1 MEASIVNIV
10 DNKININDIYLR
22 KRKLS
27 TEKVFIDVK
36 YDEIVN
42 ILDSKVNVLNRLN
55 KLLDSATPES
65 YITVLSLF
73 GLPEYAE
80 CNRLCSS
87 FITNKFKN
95 DCIVYYHDLEEIEN
109 LLANSDV
116 DIEKRDIISRV
127 LSYLSNIDRLS
138 FNHDSIMNRFNLY
151 NLFDQFTRS
160 YDILITLCNYID
172 TYNYTDLIKVKLAID
187 EFFILNN
194 FNEKISIDETEAS
207 IAIFLY
213 FFFKKNKKCDL
224 DVESIN
230 DHISKY
236 TKSVD
241 KFNILFELRRMNI
254 DIRDF
259 SSIEEIIEDM
269 HRKLNNAKTIAN
281 YIKCIYI
288 YKYANDPNM
297 NIEDVNKID
306 IFTQP
311 MYTVSEYNN
320 IKEGIEMM
328 KDKINTSCIDNQNN
342 TDRTRFF
349 YESED
354 YTKANHDIGI
364 KPNFTVSD
372 LSEFVKSCEMVRKY
386 VEQHCKNLVKEPLV
400 FYDMY
405 KDLNMGSYFNHIDAN
420 GKLSYNIAIGQI
432 YEDRDN
438 LPIVE
443 NIRKALEN
451 ILYNTN
457 CFPVVEVLDTDLL
470 ISVITKYELNDA
482 DQQDSVMGEEIAKV
496 FNILKDHEKN
506 QDEYMRDMH
515 SRVDSI
521 LYVLNNDSQIA
532 KTISKRE
539 FATLNDIII
548 KLYRDNTN
556 LRQFVDAVKYHENPN
571 SKFIEDL
578 YNLSNQTKEDEKI
591 ELNIT
596 NYEEAVNILE
606 QLVMNRSKTQPLN
619 ENVINTLQLAWQDF
633 KGKVKKL
640 SAKEQEM
647 SRDMDMNFNNFVRS
661 MKNSLSGNRREAIIR
676 DQLCPSLSKM
686 IKIGIPVAATAII
699 NPIIPAI
706 SALSWMVLSKVATDK
721 EVAFILDEFDIE
733 LKVLDREIQKAEQG
747 GSPQKYRKLLTIQ
760 KKLMREKQKIQYKYA
775 LSGKRIKMV
784 SNYKPQGE

>member
-1 MEASIVNIV
+1 MNIV

-65 YITVLSLF
+65 YIAVLSLL
-73 GLPEYAE
+73 GLPEYTE

-224 DVESIN
+224 DIESIN

-236 TKSVD
+236 TKNVD
-241 KFNILFELRRMNI
+241 KFNILFELRKMNI
-254 DIRDF
+254 DIRDY

-269 HRKLNNAKTIAN
+269 HRKLNSAKTIAN
-281 YIKCIYI
+281 HIKCIYI
-288 YKYANDPNM
+288 YKYANDPNL

-306 IFTQP
+306 IFTKP

-320 IKEGIEMM
+320 LKEGIEMM
-328 KDKINTSCIDNQNN
+328 KDKINTSCIENQT
-342 TDRTRFF
+342 TDKTKFF

-354 YTKANHDIGI
+354 YTKVNHDIGI
-364 KPNFTVSD
+364 KPDVRVSD
-372 LSEFVKSCEMVRKY
+372 IAEIIRSCELVKRY
-386 VEQHCKNLVKEPLV
+386 VEQHCKTLVKEPLV
-400 FYDMY
+400 FYDTY
-405 KDLNMGSYFNHIDAN
+405 KDLNISNYFGHIDAT
-420 GKLSYNIAIGQI
+420 GKISFNIAIGQI
-432 YEDRDN
+432 YFDRDM
-438 LPIVE
+438 LPVVE
-443 NIRKALEN
+443 NLRKALEN

-457 CFPVVEVLDTDLL
+457 CFPIVEVLDTDLL
-470 ISVITKYELNDA
+470 ISVITKYEVNTT
-482 DQQDSVMGEEIAKV
+482 DQESVIGEEIVRV
-496 FNILKDHEKN
+496 FNILKDHEK
-506 QDEYMRDMH
+506 DLEAYMRDMH

-521 LYVLNNDSQIA
+521 LYVLNNNSQIA
-532 KTISKRE
+532 KTIGKRE
-539 FATLNDIII
+539 FVNLNDIIT
-548 KLYRDNTN
+548 KVYGDNKN
-556 LRQFVDAVKYHENPN
+556 LQQFVDSVKYHQNPN
-571 SKFIEDL
+571 AKFIEEL
-578 YNLSNQTKEDEKI
+578 YNLDKGEDEKI

>member
-1 MEASIVNIV
+1 MNIV

-22 KRKLS
+22 KRKFNAD
-27 TEKVFIDVK
+27 KVFIDVK

-73 GLPEYAE
+73 GLHEYTE

-95 DCIVYYHDLEEIEN
+95 DCILYYNHLEEIED

-224 DVESIN
+224 DIESIN

-236 TKSVD
+236 TKNVD

-254 DIRDF
+254 DIKDY

-288 YKYANDPNM
+288 YKYANDPNL

-328 KDKINTSCIDNQNN
+328 KDKINTSCIENQN

-354 YTKANHDIGI
+354 YTKVNHDIGI
-364 KPNFTVSD
+364 KADVRVSD
-372 LSEFVKSCEMVRKY
+372 IAEIIRSCEMVKRY
-386 VEQHCKNLVKEPLV
+386 VEQHCKTMVKEPLV
-400 FYDMY
+400 FYDTY
-405 KDLNMGSYFNHIDAN
+405 KDLHISNYFGHIDAT
-420 GKLSYNIAIGQI
+420 GKISFNIAIGQI
-432 YEDRDN
+432 YFDRDM
-438 LPIVE
+438 LPVVE
-443 NIRKALEN
+443 NLRKALEN

-457 CFPVVEVLDTDLL
+457 CFPIVEVLDTDLL
-470 ISVITKYELNDA
+470 ISVITKYEVNTT
-482 DQQDSVMGEEIAKV
+482 DQESVIGEEIVRV
-496 FNILKDHEKN
+496 FNILKDHEK
-506 QDEYMRDMH
+506 DLEAYMRDMH

-532 KTISKRE
+532 KTIGKRE
-539 FATLNDIII
+539 FVNLNDIIT
-548 KLYRDNTN
+548 KVYGDNKN
-556 LRQFVDAVKYHENPN
+556 LQQFVDSVKYHQNPN
-571 SKFIEDL
+571 AKFIEEL
-578 YNLSNQTKEDEKI
+578 YNLDKGEDEKI

-784 SNYKPQGE
+784 SNYKPQGD

>member
-1 MEASIVNIV
+1 MNIV

-73 GLPEYAE
+73 GLPEYTE

-109 LLANSDV
+109 LLVNSDV

-224 DVESIN
+224 DIESIN

-236 TKSVD
+236 TKNVD

-254 DIRDF
+254 DIKDY

-288 YKYANDPNM
+288 YKYANDPNL

-306 IFTQP
+306 IFTQS

-328 KDKINTSCIDNQNN
+328 KDKINTSCIENQT
-342 TDRTRFF
+342 TDKTKFF

-354 YTKANHDIGI
+354 YTNANHDIGI
-364 KPNFTVSD
+364 KPDVRVSD
-372 LSEFVKSCEMVRKY
+372 IAEIIRSCELVKRY

-400 FYDMY
+400 FYDTY
-405 KDLNMGSYFNHIDAN
+405 KDLHISNYFGHIDAT
-420 GKLSYNIAIGQI
+420 GKISFNIAIGQI
-432 YEDRDN
+432 YFDRDM
-438 LPIVE
+438 LPVVE
-443 NIRKALEN
+443 NLRKALEN

-457 CFPVVEVLDTDLL
+457 CFPIVEVLDTDLL
-470 ISVITKYELNDA
+470 ISVITKYEVNTT
-482 DQQDSVMGEEIAKV
+482 DQESVIGEEIVRV
-496 FNILKDHEKN
+496 FNILKDHEK
-506 QDEYMRDMH
+506 DLEAYMRDMH

-532 KTISKRE
+532 KTIGKRE
-539 FATLNDIII
+539 FVNLNDIIT
-548 KLYRDNTN
+548 KVYGDNKN
-556 LRQFVDAVKYHENPN
+556 LQQFVDSVKYHQNPN
-571 SKFIEDL
+571 AKFIEEL
-578 YNLSNQTKEDEKI
+578 YNLDKGEDEKLD
-591 ELNIT
+591 LNVT

>member
-1 MEASIVNIV
+1 MNIV

-65 YITVLSLF
+65 YIAVLSLF
-73 GLPEYAE
+73 GLPEYTE

-224 DVESIN
+224 DIESIN

-236 TKSVD
+236 TKNVD

-254 DIRDF
+254 DIKDY

-288 YKYANDPNM
+288 YKYANDPNL

-328 KDKINTSCIDNQNN
+328 KDKINTSCIENQT
-342 TDRTRFF
+342 TDKTKFF

-354 YTKANHDIGI
+354 YTNANHDIGI
-364 KPNFTVSD
+364 KADVRISD
-372 LSEFVKSCEMVRKY
+372 ISEIIRSCEMVKRY
-386 VEQHCKNLVKEPLV
+386 VEQHCKTLVKEPLV
-400 FYDMY
+400 FYDTY
-405 KDLNMGSYFNHIDAN
+405 KNLNISNYFGHIDAT
-420 GKLSYNIAIGQI
+420 GKISFNIAIGQV
-432 YEDRDN
+432 YFDRDM
-438 LPIVE
+438 LPVVE
-443 NIRKALEN
+443 NLRKALEN

-457 CFPVVEVLDTDLL
+457 CFPIVEVLDTDLL
-470 ISVITKYELNDA
+470 ISVITKYEVYTT
-482 DQQDSVMGEEIAKV
+482 DQESVIGEEIVRV
-496 FNILKDHEKN
+496 FNILKDHEK
-506 QDEYMRDMH
+506 DLEAYMRDMH

-532 KTISKRE
+532 KTMGKRE
-539 FATLNDIII
+539 FVNLNDIIT
-548 KLYRDNTN
+548 KVYGDNKN
-556 LRQFVDAVKYHENPN
+556 LQQFVDSVKYHQNPN
-571 SKFIEDL
+571 AKFIEEL
-578 YNLSNQTKEDEKI
+578 YNLDKGEDEKLD
-591 ELNIT
+591 LNVT

>member
-22 KRKLS
+22 KRKFNAD
-27 TEKVFIDVK
+27 KIFIDVK

-65 YITVLSLF
+65 YITVLSLL
-73 GLPEYAE
+73 GLPEYTE

-172 TYNYTDLIKVKLAID
+172 TYNYTDIIKVKLAID

-224 DVESIN
+224 DIESIN

-236 TKSVD
+236 TKNVD

-254 DIRDF
+254 DIKDY

-288 YKYANDPNM
+288 YKYANDPNL
-297 NIEDVNKID
+297 NIGDTNPID
-306 IFTQP
+306 IFVQP
-311 MYTVSEYNN
+311 MYTVEEYNN
-320 IKEGIEMM
+320 LKEGIEMM
-328 KDKINTSCIDNQNN
+328 KDKINTSCIENK
-342 TDRTRFF
+342 TADRTRFF

-354 YTKANHDIGI
+354 YTKANTDIGI
-364 KPNFTVSD
+364 KPDVRVSD
-372 LSEFVKSCEMVRKY
+372 IAEIIRSCELVKRY
-386 VEQHCKNLVKEPLV
+386 VEQHCKTLVKEPLV
-400 FYDMY
+400 FYDTY
-405 KDLNMGSYFNHIDAN
+405 KDLSISNYFGHIDAT
-420 GKLSYNIAIGQI
+420 GKISFNIAIGQI
-432 YEDRDN
+432 YFDRDM
-438 LPIVE
+438 LPVVE
-443 NIRKALEN
+443 NLRKALEN

-457 CFPVVEVLDTDLL
+457 CFPIVEVLDTDLL
-470 ISVITKYELNDA
+470 ISVITKYKVNTT
-482 DQQDSVMGEEIAKV
+482 DQESVIGEEIVRV
-496 FNILKDHEKN
+496 FNILKDHEKYL
-506 QDEYMRDMH
+506 DTYMRDMH
-515 SRVDSI
+515 SRVDSV
-521 LYVLNNDSQIA
+521 LYVLNNDSDIA
-532 KTISKRE
+532 KTMGKRE
-539 FATLNDIII
+539 FVNLNDIIT
-548 KLYRDNTN
+548 KVYGDNKN
-556 LRQFVDAVKYHENPN
+556 LQQFVDSVKYHQNPN
-571 SKFIEDL
+571 AKFIEEL
-578 YNLSNQTKEDEKI
+578 YNLDKGEDEKLD
-591 ELNIT
+591 LNVT

-747 GSPQKYRKLLTIQ
+747 GSPEKYRKLLTIQ

-784 SNYKPQGE
+784 SNYKPQGD

>member
-65 YITVLSLF
+65 YIAVLSLF
-73 GLPEYAE
+73 GLPEYTE

-224 DVESIN
+224 DIESIN

-254 DIRDF
+254 DIKDY

-288 YKYANDPNM
+288 YKYANDPNL

-328 KDKINTSCIDNQNN
+328 NDKINTSCIENQN

-354 YTKANHDIGI
+354 YTKVNHDIGI
-364 KPNFTVSD
+364 KPDVRVSD
-372 LSEFVKSCEMVRKY
+372 IAEIIRSCELVKRY
-386 VEQHCKNLVKEPLV
+386 VEQHCKTLVKEPLV
-400 FYDMY
+400 FYDTY
-405 KDLNMGSYFNHIDAN
+405 KDLHISNYFGHVDAT
-420 GKLSYNIAIGQI
+420 GKISFNIAIGQI
-432 YEDRDN
+432 YFDRDM
-438 LPIVE
+438 LPVVE
-443 NIRKALEN
+443 NLRKALEN

-457 CFPVVEVLDTDLL
+457 CFPIVEVLDTDLL
-470 ISVITKYELNDA
+470 ISVITKYEVYTT
-482 DQQDSVMGEEIAKV
+482 DQESVIGEEIVRV
-496 FNILKDHEKN
+496 FNILKDHEK
-506 QDEYMRDMH
+506 DLEAYMRDMH

-532 KTISKRE
+532 KTIGKRE
-539 FATLNDIII
+539 FVNLNDIIT
-548 KLYRDNTN
+548 KVYGDNKN
-556 LRQFVDAVKYHENPN
+556 LQQFVDSVKYHQNPN
-571 SKFIEDL
+571 AKFIEEL
-578 YNLSNQTKEDEKI
+578 YNLDKGEDEKI
-591 ELNIT
+591 DLNVT

-784 SNYKPQGE
+784 SNYKPQGD

>member
-10 DNKININDIYLR
+10 DNKININDVYLR
-22 KRKLS
+22 KRKFNAD
-27 TEKVFIDVK
+27 KIFIDVK

-42 ILDSKVNVLNRLN
+42 ILDSKVNVINRLN

-65 YITVLSLF
+65 YITVLSLL
-73 GLPEYAE
+73 GLPEYSE

-95 DCIVYYHDLEEIEN
+95 DCIVYYNHLEEIED
-109 LLANSDV
+109 LLANSDI
-116 DIEKRDIISRV
+116 DIEKKDAISRV

-151 NLFDQFTRS
+151 NIFDKFTKS
-160 YDILITLCNYID
+160 YDILISLCNYID

-187 EFFILNN
+187 EFFILNH
-194 FNEKISIDETEAS
+194 FNEKIHIDEIEGS
-207 IAIFLY
+207 IVIFLY
-213 FFFKKNKKCDL
+213 FLFKKNKKCDL
-224 DVESIN
+224 NIESVN

-236 TKSVD
+236 TKTVD
-241 KFNILFELRRMNI
+241 RFDIGLELKRMNI
-254 DIRDF
+254 SKINYSCIEDI
-259 SSIEEIIEDM
+259 IEEM
-269 HRKLNNAKTIAN
+269 HKHLNNAKTIAN

-288 YKYANDPNM
+288 YKYANDPNL
-297 NIEDVNKID
+297 NIGDTNEID

-311 MYTVSEYNN
+311 MYTVAEYNN
-320 IKEGIEMM
+320 LKEGIEMM
-328 KDKINTSCIDNQNN
+328 KDKINTSCIENQTN
-342 TDRTRFF
+342 DKTRFF

-364 KPNFTVSD
+364 KPDVRVSD
-372 LSEFVKSCEMVRKY
+372 IAEIIRSCEMVKRY
-386 VEQHCKNLVKEPLV
+386 VEQHCKSLVKDPLV
-400 FYDMY
+400 FYDTY
-405 KDLNMGSYFNHIDAN
+405 KDLNISNYFDHIDAN
-420 GKLSYNIAIGQI
+420 GKISFNIAIGQV
-432 YEDRDN
+432 YFDRDM
-438 LPIVE
+438 LPVVE
-443 NIRKALEN
+443 NLRKALEN

-457 CFPVVEVLDTDLL
+457 CFPIVEVLDTDLL
-470 ISVITKYELNDA
+470 ISVITKYEVSSMDH
-482 DQQDSVMGEEIAKV
+482 DSVIGEEIIRV
-496 FNILKDHEKN
+496 FNILKDHEK
-506 QDEYMRDMH
+506 DFDAYMRDMH
-515 SRVDSI
+515 NRVDSI
-521 LYVLNNDSQIA
+521 MYVLYNDSQIA
-532 KTISKRE
+532 KTMGKRE
-539 FATLNDIII
+539 FATLNDIVI
-548 KLYRDNTN
+548 KVYNDNNN
-556 LRQFVDAVKYHENPN
+556 LKRFVDNVKYQQNPN
-571 SKFIEDL
+571 AKFIEDL
-578 YNLSNQTKEDEKI
+578 YNSDKNVDEKVNI
-591 ELNIT
+591 NIT

-686 IKIGIPVAATAII
+686 IKISIPVAATAII

>member
-22 KRKLS
+22 KRKFNAD
-27 TEKVFIDVK
+27 KVFIDVK

-73 GLPEYAE
+73 GLHEYTE

-95 DCIVYYHDLEEIEN
+95 DCILYYNHLEEIED

-224 DVESIN
+224 DIESIN

-236 TKSVD
+236 TKNVD

-254 DIRDF
+254 DIKDY

-288 YKYANDPNM
+288 YKYANDPNL

-328 KDKINTSCIDNQNN
+328 KDKINTSCIENQN

-354 YTKANHDIGI
+354 YTKVNHDIGI
-364 KPNFTVSD
+364 KADVRVSD
-372 LSEFVKSCEMVRKY
+372 IAEIIRSCEMVKRY
-386 VEQHCKNLVKEPLV
+386 VEQHCKTMVKEPLV
-400 FYDMY
+400 FYDTY
-405 KDLNMGSYFNHIDAN
+405 KDLHISNYFGHIDAT
-420 GKLSYNIAIGQI
+420 GKISFNIAIGQI
-432 YEDRDN
+432 YFDRDM
-438 LPIVE
+438 LPVVE
-443 NIRKALEN
+443 NLRKALEN

-457 CFPVVEVLDTDLL
+457 CFPIVEVLDTDLL
-470 ISVITKYELNDA
+470 ISVITKYEVNTT
-482 DQQDSVMGEEIAKV
+482 DQESVIGEEIVRV
-496 FNILKDHEKN
+496 FNILKDHEK
-506 QDEYMRDMH
+506 DLEAYMRDMH

-532 KTISKRE
+532 KTIGKRE
-539 FATLNDIII
+539 FVNLNDIIT
-548 KLYRDNTN
+548 KVYGDNKN
-556 LRQFVDAVKYHENPN
+556 LQQFVDSVKYHQNPN
-571 SKFIEDL
+571 AKFIEEL
-578 YNLSNQTKEDEKI
+578 YNLDKGEDEKI

-784 SNYKPQGE
+784 SNYKPQGD

>member
-1 MEASIVNIV
+1 MNIV

-73 GLPEYAE
+73 GLPEYTE

-95 DCIVYYHDLEEIEN
+95 DCIVYYNDLEEIEN

-116 DIEKRDIISRV
+116 DIEKRYIISRV

-194 FNEKISIDETEAS
+194 FNERISIDETEAS

-224 DVESIN
+224 DIESIN

-236 TKSVD
+236 TKNVD

-254 DIRDF
+254 DIKDY

-288 YKYANDPNM
+288 YKYANDHNL

-306 IFTQP
+306 IFTQS

-328 KDKINTSCIDNQNN
+328 KDKINTSCIENQN
-342 TDRTRFF
+342 TDKTKFF

-354 YTKANHDIGI
+354 YTKVNHDIGI
-364 KPNFTVSD
+364 KPDVRVSD
-372 LSEFVKSCEMVRKY
+372 IAEIIRSCEMVKRY
-386 VEQHCKNLVKEPLV
+386 VEQHCKTLVKEPLV
-400 FYDMY
+400 FYDTY
-405 KDLNMGSYFNHIDAN
+405 KDLNISNYFGHIDAA
-420 GKLSYNIAIGQI
+420 GKISFNIAIGQI
-432 YEDRDN
+432 YFDRDM
-438 LPIVE
+438 LPVVE
-443 NIRKALEN
+443 NLRKALEN

-457 CFPVVEVLDTDLL
+457 CFPIVEVLDTDLL
-470 ISVITKYELNDA
+470 ISVITKYEVNTT
-482 DQQDSVMGEEIAKV
+482 DQESVIGEEIVRV
-496 FNILKDHEKN
+496 FNILKDHEK
-506 QDEYMRDMH
+506 DLEAYMRDMH

-532 KTISKRE
+532 KTIGKIE
-539 FATLNDIII
+539 FVNLNDIIT
-548 KLYRDNTN
+548 KVYGDNKN
-556 LRQFVDAVKYHENPN
+556 LQQFVDSVKYHQNPN
-571 SKFIEDL
+571 AKFIEEL
-578 YNLSNQTKEDEKI
+578 YNLDKGEDEKLD
-591 ELNIT
+591 LNVT

-733 LKVLDREIQKAEQG
+733 LKVLDREIQKAEQS

-784 SNYKPQGE
+784 SNYKPQGD

>member
-224 DVESIN
+224 DIESIN

-236 TKSVD
+236 TKNVD

-254 DIRDF
+254 DIKDY

-288 YKYANDPNM
+288 YKYANDPNL

-306 IFTQP
+306 IFTQS

-328 KDKINTSCIDNQNN
+328 KDKINTSCIDNQ
-342 TDRTRFF
+342 TADRTRFF

-354 YTKANHDIGI
+354 YTKVNHDIGI
-364 KPNFTVSD
+364 KADVRISD
-372 LSEFVKSCEMVRKY
+372 ISEIIRSCEMVKRY
-386 VEQHCKNLVKEPLV
+386 VEQHCKTLVKEPLV
-400 FYDMY
+400 FYDTY
-405 KDLNMGSYFNHIDAN
+405 KDLNISNYFDHIDAA
-420 GKLSYNIAIGQI
+420 GKISFNIAIGQI
-432 YEDRDN
+432 YFDRDM
-438 LPIVE
+438 LPVVE
-443 NIRKALEN
+443 NLRKALEN

-457 CFPVVEVLDTDLL
+457 CFPIVEVLDTDLL
-470 ISVITKYELNDA
+470 ISVITKYEVNTT
-482 DQQDSVMGEEIAKV
+482 DQESVIGEEIVIV
-496 FNILKDHEKN
+496 FNILKDHEK
-506 QDEYMRDMH
+506 DLEAYMRDMH

-532 KTISKRE
+532 KTIGKRE
-539 FATLNDIII
+539 FVNLNDIIT
-548 KLYRDNTN
+548 KVYGDNKN
-556 LRQFVDAVKYHENPN
+556 LQQFVDSVKYHQNPN
-571 SKFIEDL
+571 AKFIEEL
-578 YNLSNQTKEDEKI
+578 YNLDKGEDEKLD
-591 ELNIT
+591 LNVT

>member
-1 MEASIVNIV
+1 MNIV

-65 YITVLSLF
+65 YIAVLSLF
-73 GLPEYAE
+73 GLPEYTE

-172 TYNYTDLIKVKLAID
+172 TYNYTDLIKVKLVID

-224 DVESIN
+224 DIESIN

-254 DIRDF
+254 DIKDY

-288 YKYANDPNM
+288 YKYANDPNL

-328 KDKINTSCIDNQNN
+328 KDKINTSCIENQN

-364 KPNFTVSD
+364 KADVRVSD
-372 LSEFVKSCEMVRKY
+372 IAEIIRSCELVKRY
-386 VEQHCKNLVKEPLV
+386 VEQHCKTLVKDPLV
-400 FYDMY
+400 FYDTY
-405 KDLNMGSYFNHIDAN
+405 KDLNISNYFGHIDAA
-420 GKLSYNIAIGQI
+420 GKISFNIAIGQI
-432 YEDRDN
+432 YFDRDM
-438 LPIVE
+438 LPVVE
-443 NIRKALEN
+443 NLRKALEN

-457 CFPVVEVLDTDLL
+457 CFPIVEVLDTDLL
-470 ISVITKYELNDA
+470 ISVITKYEVNTND
-482 DQQDSVMGEEIAKV
+482 QESVIGEEIVRV
-496 FNILKDHEKN
+496 FNILKDHEK
-506 QDEYMRDMH
+506 DLEAYMRDMH
-515 SRVDSI
+515 NRVDSI

-532 KTISKRE
+532 KTIGKRE
-539 FATLNDIII
+539 FVNLNDIIT
-548 KLYRDNTN
+548 KVYGDNKN
-556 LRQFVDAVKYHENPN
+556 LQQFVDSVKYHQNPN
-571 SKFIEDL
+571 AKFIEEL
-578 YNLSNQTKEDEKI
+578 YNLDKGEDEKLD
-591 ELNIT
+591 LNVT

-784 SNYKPQGE
+784 SNYKPQGD

>member
-1 MEASIVNIV
+1 MNIV

-65 YITVLSLF
+65 YITVLSLL
-73 GLPEYAE
+73 GLPEYTE

-224 DVESIN
+224 DIESIN

-236 TKSVD
+236 TKNVD

-254 DIRDF
+254 DIKDYY
-259 SSIEEIIEDM
+259 SIEEIIEDM

-288 YKYANDPNM
+288 YKYANDPNL
-297 NIEDVNKID
+297 NIEDVNKIN

-328 KDKINTSCIDNQNN
+328 KDKINTSCIENQT
-342 TDRTRFF
+342 TDKTKFF

-354 YTKANHDIGI
+354 YTNANHDIGI
-364 KPNFTVSD
+364 KPDVRVSD
-372 LSEFVKSCEMVRKY
+372 IAEIIRSCELVKRY
-386 VEQHCKNLVKEPLV
+386 VEQHCKTLVKDPLV
-400 FYDMY
+400 FYDTY
-405 KDLNMGSYFNHIDAN
+405 KDLNISNYFGHIDAA
-420 GKLSYNIAIGQI
+420 GKISFNIAIGQI
-432 YEDRDN
+432 YFDRDM
-438 LPIVE
+438 LPVVE
-443 NIRKALEN
+443 NLRKALEN

-457 CFPVVEVLDTDLL
+457 CFPIVEVLDTDLL
-470 ISVITKYELNDA
+470 ISVITKYEVNTT
-482 DQQDSVMGEEIAKV
+482 DQESVIGEEIVRV
-496 FNILKDHEKN
+496 FNILKDHEK
-506 QDEYMRDMH
+506 DLEAYMRDMH

-532 KTISKRE
+532 KTIGKRE
-539 FATLNDIII
+539 FVNLNDIIT
-548 KLYRDNTN
+548 KVYGDNKN
-556 LRQFVDAVKYHENPN
+556 LQQFVDSVKYHQNPN
-571 SKFIEDL
+571 AKFIEEL
-578 YNLSNQTKEDEKI
+578 YNLDKGEDEKI

>member
-10 DNKININDIYLR
+10 DNKININDIYLH

-73 GLPEYAE
+73 GLPEYTE

-224 DVESIN
+224 DIESIN

-236 TKSVD
+236 TKNVD

-254 DIRDF
+254 DIKDYF
-259 SSIEEIIEDM
+259 SIEEIIEAM

-288 YKYANDPNM
+288 YKYANDPNL

-320 IKEGIEMM
+320 LKEGIEMM
-328 KDKINTSCIDNQNN
+328 KDKINTSCIENQN

-364 KPNFTVSD
+364 KADVRVSD
-372 LSEFVKSCEMVRKY
+372 IAEIIRSCEMVKRY
-386 VEQHCKNLVKEPLV
+386 VEQHCKTLVKEPLV
-400 FYDMY
+400 FYDTY
-405 KDLNMGSYFNHIDAN
+405 KDLNISNYFGHVDAT
-420 GKLSYNIAIGQI
+420 GKISFNIAVGQI
-432 YEDRDN
+432 YFDRDM
-438 LPIVE
+438 LPVVE
-443 NIRKALEN
+443 NLRKALEN

-457 CFPVVEVLDTDLL
+457 CFPIVEVLDTDLL
-470 ISVITKYELNDA
+470 ISVITKYEVNTT
-482 DQQDSVMGEEIAKV
+482 DQESVIGEEIVRV
-496 FNILKDHEKN
+496 FNILKDHEK
-506 QDEYMRDMH
+506 DLEAYMRDMH

-532 KTISKRE
+532 KTIGKIE
-539 FATLNDIII
+539 FVNLNDIIT
-548 KLYRDNTN
+548 KVYGDNKN
-556 LRQFVDAVKYHENPN
+556 LQQFVDSVKYHQNPN
-571 SKFIEDL
+571 AKFIEEL
-578 YNLSNQTKEDEKI
+578 YNLDKGEDEKI

-784 SNYKPQGE
+784 SNYKPQGD

>member
-1 MEASIVNIV
+1 MNIV

-65 YITVLSLF
+65 YIAVLSLF
-73 GLPEYAE
+73 GLPEYTE

-207 IAIFLY
+207 IAIFMY

-224 DVESIN
+224 DIESIN

-236 TKSVD
+236 TKNVD

-254 DIRDF
+254 DIKDY

-288 YKYANDPNM
+288 YKYANDPNL

-328 KDKINTSCIDNQNN
+328 KDKINTSCIDNQ
-342 TDRTRFF
+342 TADRTRFF

-364 KPNFTVSD
+364 KADVRISD
-372 LSEFVKSCEMVRKY
+372 ISEIIRSCELVKRY
-386 VEQHCKNLVKEPLV
+386 VEQHCKTLVKEPLV
-400 FYDMY
+400 FYDTY
-405 KDLNMGSYFNHIDAN
+405 KDLNISNYFGHIDAA
-420 GKLSYNIAIGQI
+420 GKISFNIAIGQI
-432 YEDRDN
+432 YFDRDM
-438 LPIVE
+438 LPVVE
-443 NIRKALEN
+443 NLRKALEN

-457 CFPVVEVLDTDLL
+457 CFPIVEVLDTDLL
-470 ISVITKYELNDA
+470 ISVITKYEVNTT
-482 DQQDSVMGEEIAKV
+482 DQESVIGEEIVRV
-496 FNILKDHEKN
+496 FNILKDHEK
-506 QDEYMRDMH
+506 DLEAYMRDMH

-532 KTISKRE
+532 KTIGKRE
-539 FATLNDIII
+539 FVNLNDIIT
-548 KLYRDNTN
+548 KVYGDNKN
-556 LRQFVDAVKYHENPN
+556 LQQFVDSVKYHQNPN
-571 SKFIEDL
+571 AKFIEEL
-578 YNLSNQTKEDEKI
+578 YNLDKGEDEKI

-606 QLVMNRSKTQPLN
+606 QLVMNRSNTQPLN

>member
-1 MEASIVNIV
+1 MNIV
-10 DNKININDIYLR
+10 DNKININDIYLH

-73 GLPEYAE
+73 GLPEYTE

-224 DVESIN
+224 DIESIN

-236 TKSVD
+236 TKNVD

-254 DIRDF
+254 DIKDYF
-259 SSIEEIIEDM
+259 SIEEIIEAM

-288 YKYANDPNM
+288 YKYANDPNL

-320 IKEGIEMM
+320 LKEGIEMM
-328 KDKINTSCIDNQNN
+328 KDKINTSCIENQN

-364 KPNFTVSD
+364 KADVRVSD
-372 LSEFVKSCEMVRKY
+372 IAEIIRSCEMVKRY
-386 VEQHCKNLVKEPLV
+386 VEQHCKTLVKEPLV
-400 FYDMY
+400 FYDTY
-405 KDLNMGSYFNHIDAN
+405 KDLNISNYFGHVDAT
-420 GKLSYNIAIGQI
+420 GKISFNIAVGQI
-432 YEDRDN
+432 YFDRDM
-438 LPIVE
+438 LPVVE
-443 NIRKALEN
+443 NLRKALEN

-457 CFPVVEVLDTDLL
+457 CFPIVEVLDTDLL
-470 ISVITKYELNDA
+470 ISVITKYEVNTT
-482 DQQDSVMGEEIAKV
+482 DQESVIGEEIVRV
-496 FNILKDHEKN
+496 FNILKDHEK
-506 QDEYMRDMH
+506 DLEAYMRDMH

-532 KTISKRE
+532 KTIGKIE
-539 FATLNDIII
+539 FVNLNDIIT
-548 KLYRDNTN
+548 KVYGDNKN
-556 LRQFVDAVKYHENPN
+556 LQQFVDSVKYHQNPN
-571 SKFIEDL
+571 AKFIEEL
-578 YNLSNQTKEDEKI
+578 YNLDKGEDEKI

-784 SNYKPQGE
+784 SNYKPQGD

>member
-65 YITVLSLF
+65 YITVLSLL

-224 DVESIN
+224 DIESIN

-236 TKSVD
+236 TKNVD

-254 DIRDF
+254 DIKDY

-288 YKYANDPNM
+288 YKYANDPNL

-328 KDKINTSCIDNQNN
+328 KDKINTSCIENQN
-342 TDRTRFF
+342 TDKTRFF

-354 YTKANHDIGI
+354 YTKVNHDIGI
-364 KPNFTVSD
+364 KPDVRVSD
-372 LSEFVKSCEMVRKY
+372 IAEIIRSCELVKRY
-386 VEQHCKNLVKEPLV
+386 VEQHCKTLVKEPLV
-400 FYDMY
+400 FYDTY
-405 KDLNMGSYFNHIDAN
+405 KDLHISNYFGNVDAT
-420 GKLSYNIAIGQI
+420 GKISFNIAIGQI
-432 YEDRDN
+432 YFDRDM
-438 LPIVE
+438 LPVVE
-443 NIRKALEN
+443 NLRKALEN

-457 CFPVVEVLDTDLL
+457 CFPIVEVLDTDLL
-470 ISVITKYELNDA
+470 ISVITKYEVNTT
-482 DQQDSVMGEEIAKV
+482 DQESVIGEEIVRV
-496 FNILKDHEKN
+496 FNILKDHEK
-506 QDEYMRDMH
+506 DLEAYMRDMH

-532 KTISKRE
+532 KTIGKRE
-539 FATLNDIII
+539 FVNLNDIIT
-548 KLYRDNTN
+548 KVYGDNKN
-556 LRQFVDAVKYHENPN
+556 LQQFVDSVKYHQNPN
-571 SKFIEDL
+571 AKFIEEL
-578 YNLSNQTKEDEKI
+578 YNLDKGEDEKLD
-591 ELNIT
+591 LNVT

-784 SNYKPQGE
+784 SNYKPQGD

>member
-1 MEASIVNIV
+1 MNIV

-22 KRKLS
+22 KRKLHV
-27 TEKVFIDVK
+27 EKVFIDVK

-73 GLPEYAE
+73 GLPEYTE

-224 DVESIN
+224 DIESIN

-236 TKSVD
+236 TKNVD

-254 DIRDF
+254 DIKDY

-288 YKYANDPNM
+288 YKYANDPNL

-306 IFTQP
+306 IFTQS

-328 KDKINTSCIDNQNN
+328 KDKINTSCIENQN

-364 KPNFTVSD
+364 KADVRISD
-372 LSEFVKSCEMVRKY
+372 ISEIIRSCEMVKRY
-386 VEQHCKNLVKEPLV
+386 VEQHCKTLVKEPLV
-400 FYDMY
+400 FYDTY
-405 KDLNMGSYFNHIDAN
+405 KDLNISNYFGHIDAA
-420 GKLSYNIAIGQI
+420 GKISFNIAIGQI
-432 YEDRDN
+432 YFDRDM
-438 LPIVE
+438 LPVVE
-443 NIRKALEN
+443 NLRKALEN

-457 CFPVVEVLDTDLL
+457 CFPIVEVLDTDLL
-470 ISVITKYELNDA
+470 ISVITKYEVNTT
-482 DQQDSVMGEEIAKV
+482 DQESVIGEEIIRV
-496 FNILKDHEKN
+496 FNILKDHEK
-506 QDEYMRDMH
+506 DLEAYMRDMH

-532 KTISKRE
+532 KTIGKRE
-539 FATLNDIII
+539 FVNLNDIIT
-548 KLYRDNTN
+548 KVYGDNKN
-556 LRQFVDAVKYHENPN
+556 LQQFVDSVKYHQNPN
-571 SKFIEDL
+571 AKFIEEL
-578 YNLSNQTKEDEKI
+578 YNLDKGEDEKLD
-591 ELNIT
+591 LNVT

-775 LSGKRIKMV
+775 LSGKRIKMI

>member
-1 MEASIVNIV
+1 M
-10 DNKININDIYLR
+10 
-22 KRKLS
+22 
-27 TEKVFIDVK
+27 
-36 YDEIVN
+36 
-42 ILDSKVNVLNRLN
+42 
-55 KLLDSATPES
+55 
-65 YITVLSLF
+65 
-73 GLPEYAE
+73 
-80 CNRLCSS
+80 CSS

-224 DVESIN
+224 DIESIN

-236 TKSVD
+236 TKNVD

-254 DIRDF
+254 DIKDY

-288 YKYANDPNM
+288 YKYANDPNL

-320 IKEGIEMM
+320 LKEGIEMM
-328 KDKINTSCIDNQNN
+328 KDKINTSCIENQN
-342 TDRTRFF
+342 TDKTKFF

-354 YTKANHDIGI
+354 YTNANHDIGI
-364 KPNFTVSD
+364 KPDVRVSD
-372 LSEFVKSCEMVRKY
+372 IAEIIRSCEMVKRY
-386 VEQHCKNLVKEPLV
+386 VEQHCKTLVKEPLV
-400 FYDMY
+400 FYDTY
-405 KDLNMGSYFNHIDAN
+405 KDLNISNYFKHIDAT
-420 GKLSYNIAIGQI
+420 GKISFNIAIGQI
-432 YEDRDN
+432 YFDRDM
-438 LPIVE
+438 LPVVE
-443 NIRKALEN
+443 NLRKALEN

-457 CFPVVEVLDTDLL
+457 CFPIVEVLDTDLL
-470 ISVITKYELNDA
+470 ISVITKYEVNTT
-482 DQQDSVMGEEIAKV
+482 DQESVIGEEIVRV
-496 FNILKDHEKN
+496 FNILKDHEK
-506 QDEYMRDMH
+506 DLEAYMRDMH

-532 KTISKRE
+532 KTIGKRE
-539 FATLNDIII
+539 FVNLNDIIT
-548 KLYRDNTN
+548 KVYGDNKN
-556 LRQFVDAVKYHENPN
+556 LQQFVDSVKYHQNPN
-571 SKFIEDL
+571 AKFIEEL
-578 YNLSNQTKEDEKI
+578 YNLDKGEDEKI
-591 ELNIT
+591 KLNIT

-633 KGKVKKL
+633 KGKLKKL

-784 SNYKPQGE
+784 SNYKPQGD

>member
-65 YITVLSLF
+65 YIAVLSLF
-73 GLPEYAE
+73 GLPEYTE

-172 TYNYTDLIKVKLAID
+172 TYNYTDLIKVKLVID

-224 DVESIN
+224 DIESIN

-254 DIRDF
+254 DIKDY

-288 YKYANDPNM
+288 YKYANDPNL

-328 KDKINTSCIDNQNN
+328 KDKINTSCIENQN

-364 KPNFTVSD
+364 KADVRVSD
-372 LSEFVKSCEMVRKY
+372 IAEIIRSCELVKRY
-386 VEQHCKNLVKEPLV
+386 VEQHCKTLVKDPLV
-400 FYDMY
+400 FYDTY
-405 KDLNMGSYFNHIDAN
+405 KDLNISNYFGHIDAA
-420 GKLSYNIAIGQI
+420 GKISFNIAIGQI
-432 YEDRDN
+432 YFDRDM
-438 LPIVE
+438 LPVVE
-443 NIRKALEN
+443 NLRKALEN

-457 CFPVVEVLDTDLL
+457 CFPIVEVLDTDLL
-470 ISVITKYELNDA
+470 ISVITKYEVNTND
-482 DQQDSVMGEEIAKV
+482 QESVIGEEIVRV
-496 FNILKDHEKN
+496 FNILKDHEK
-506 QDEYMRDMH
+506 DLEAYMRDMH
-515 SRVDSI
+515 NRVDSI

-532 KTISKRE
+532 KTIGKRE
-539 FATLNDIII
+539 FVNLNDIIT
-548 KLYRDNTN
+548 KVYGDNKN
-556 LRQFVDAVKYHENPN
+556 LQQFVDSVKYHQNPN
-571 SKFIEDL
+571 AKFIEEL
-578 YNLSNQTKEDEKI
+578 YNLDKGEDEKLD
-591 ELNIT
+591 LNVT

-784 SNYKPQGE
+784 SNYKPQGD

>member
-10 DNKININDIYLR
+10 DNKININDVYLR
-22 KRKLS
+22 KRKFNAD
-27 TEKVFIDVK
+27 KIFIDVK

-42 ILDSKVNVLNRLN
+42 ILDSKVNVINRLN

-65 YITVLSLF
+65 YITVLSLL
-73 GLPEYAE
+73 GLHEYSE

-95 DCIVYYHDLEEIEN
+95 DCIVYYNHLEEIED
-109 LLANSDV
+109 LLANSDI
-116 DIEKRDIISRV
+116 DIEKKDAISRV

-151 NLFDQFTRS
+151 NIFDKFTKS
-160 YDILITLCNYID
+160 YDILISLCNYID

-187 EFFILNN
+187 EFFILNH
-194 FNEKISIDETEAS
+194 FNEKIHIDEIEGS
-207 IAIFLY
+207 IVIFLY
-213 FFFKKNKKCDL
+213 FLFKKNKKCDL
-224 DVESIN
+224 NIESVN

-236 TKSVD
+236 TKTVD
-241 KFNILFELRRMNI
+241 RFDIGLELKRMNI
-254 DIRDF
+254 SKINYSCIEDI
-259 SSIEEIIEDM
+259 IEEM
-269 HRKLNNAKTIAN
+269 HKHLNNAKTIAN

-288 YKYANDPNM
+288 YKYANDPNL
-297 NIEDVNKID
+297 NIGDTNEID

-311 MYTVSEYNN
+311 MYTVAEYNN
-320 IKEGIEMM
+320 LKEGIEMM
-328 KDKINTSCIDNQNN
+328 KDKINTSCIENQTN
-342 TDRTRFF
+342 DKTRFF

-364 KPNFTVSD
+364 KLDIRVSD
-372 LSEFVKSCEMVRKY
+372 IAEIIRSCEMVKRY
-386 VEQHCKNLVKEPLV
+386 VEQHCKPLVKDPLV
-400 FYDMY
+400 LYDTY
-405 KDLNMGSYFNHIDAN
+405 KDLNISNYFDHIDAN
-420 GKLSYNIAIGQI
+420 GKISFNIAIGQV
-432 YEDRDN
+432 YFDRDM
-438 LPIVE
+438 LPVVE
-443 NIRKALEN
+443 NLRKALEN

-457 CFPVVEVLDTDLL
+457 CFPIVEVLDTDLL
-470 ISVITKYELNDA
+470 ISVITKYEVSSMDH
-482 DQQDSVMGEEIAKV
+482 DSVIGEEIIRV

-506 QDEYMRDMH
+506 FDAYVRDMH
-515 SRVDSI
+515 NRVDSI
-521 LYVLNNDSQIA
+521 MYVLYNDSQIA
-532 KTISKRE
+532 KTMGKRE
-539 FATLNDIII
+539 FATLNDIVI
-548 KLYRDNTN
+548 KVYNDNNN
-556 LRQFVDAVKYHENPN
+556 LKRFVDNVKYQQNPN
-571 SKFIEDL
+571 AKFIEDL
-578 YNLSNQTKEDEKI
+578 YNSDKNVDEKVNI
-591 ELNIT
+591 NIT

-606 QLVMNRSKTQPLN
+606 HLVLKRSNSQPLN

-706 SALSWMVLSKVATDK
+706 SALSWLVLSKVATDK

>member
-65 YITVLSLF
+65 YIAVLSLF
-73 GLPEYAE
+73 GLPEYTE

-207 IAIFLY
+207 IAIFMY

-224 DVESIN
+224 DIESIN

-236 TKSVD
+236 TKNVD

-254 DIRDF
+254 DIKDY

-288 YKYANDPNM
+288 YKYANDPNL

-328 KDKINTSCIDNQNN
+328 KDKINTSCIDNQ
-342 TDRTRFF
+342 TADRTRFF

-364 KPNFTVSD
+364 KADVRISD
-372 LSEFVKSCEMVRKY
+372 ISEIIRSCELVKRY
-386 VEQHCKNLVKEPLV
+386 VEQHCKTLVKEPLV
-400 FYDMY
+400 FYDTY
-405 KDLNMGSYFNHIDAN
+405 KDLNISNYFGHIDAA
-420 GKLSYNIAIGQI
+420 GKISFNIAIGQI
-432 YEDRDN
+432 YFDRDM
-438 LPIVE
+438 LPVVE
-443 NIRKALEN
+443 NLRKALEN

-457 CFPVVEVLDTDLL
+457 CFPIVEVLDTDLL
-470 ISVITKYELNDA
+470 ISVITKYEVNTT
-482 DQQDSVMGEEIAKV
+482 DQESVIGEEIVRV
-496 FNILKDHEKN
+496 FNILKDHEK
-506 QDEYMRDMH
+506 DLEAYMRDMH

-532 KTISKRE
+532 KTIGKRE
-539 FATLNDIII
+539 FVNLNDIIT
-548 KLYRDNTN
+548 KVYGDNKN
-556 LRQFVDAVKYHENPN
+556 LQQFVDSVKYHQNPN
-571 SKFIEDL
+571 AKFIEEL
-578 YNLSNQTKEDEKI
+578 YNLDKGEDEKI

-606 QLVMNRSKTQPLN
+606 QLVMNRSNTQPLN

>member
-1 MEASIVNIV
+1 MNIV

-65 YITVLSLF
+65 YIAVLSLF
-73 GLPEYAE
+73 GLPEYTE

-224 DVESIN
+224 DIESIN

-236 TKSVD
+236 TKNVD

-254 DIRDF
+254 DIKDY

-288 YKYANDPNM
+288 YKYANDPNL

-328 KDKINTSCIDNQNN
+328 KDKINTSCIENQN

-354 YTKANHDIGI
+354 YTKVNHDIGI
-364 KPNFTVSD
+364 KADVRISD
-372 LSEFVKSCEMVRKY
+372 IAEIIRSCELVKRY
-386 VEQHCKNLVKEPLV
+386 VEQHCKTLVKEPLV
-400 FYDMY
+400 FYDTY
-405 KDLNMGSYFNHIDAN
+405 KDLNISNYFGHIDAA
-420 GKLSYNIAIGQI
+420 GKISFNIAIGQI
-432 YEDRDN
+432 YFDRDM
-438 LPIVE
+438 LPVVE
-443 NIRKALEN
+443 NLRKALEN

-457 CFPVVEVLDTDLL
+457 CFPIVEVLDTDLL
-470 ISVITKYELNDA
+470 ISVITKYEVNTT
-482 DQQDSVMGEEIAKV
+482 DQESVISEEIVRV
-496 FNILKDHEKN
+496 FNILKDHEK
-506 QDEYMRDMH
+506 DLEAYMIDMH

-532 KTISKRE
+532 KTIGKRE
-539 FATLNDIII
+539 FVNLNDIIT
-548 KLYRDNTN
+548 KVYGDNKN
-556 LRQFVDAVKYHENPN
+556 LQQFVDSVKYHQNPN
-571 SKFIEDL
+571 AKFIEEL
-578 YNLSNQTKEDEKI
+578 YNLDKGEDEKI
-591 ELNIT
+591 ELNVT

>member
-65 YITVLSLF
+65 YIAVLSLF
-73 GLPEYAE
+73 GLPEYTE

-95 DCIVYYHDLEEIEN
+95 DCIIYYHDLEEIEN

-224 DVESIN
+224 DIESIN

-236 TKSVD
+236 TKNVD

-254 DIRDF
+254 DIKDY

-288 YKYANDPNM
+288 YKYANDPNL

-320 IKEGIEMM
+320 LKEGIEMM
-328 KDKINTSCIDNQNN
+328 KDKINTSCIENQN

-354 YTKANHDIGI
+354 YTNANHDIGI
-364 KPNFTVSD
+364 KPDVRVSD
-372 LSEFVKSCEMVRKY
+372 IAEIIRSCELVKRY
-386 VEQHCKNLVKEPLV
+386 VEQHCKTMVKEPLV
-400 FYDMY
+400 FYDTY
-405 KDLNMGSYFNHIDAN
+405 KDLHISNYFGHVDAT
-420 GKLSYNIAIGQI
+420 GKISFNIAIGQI
-432 YEDRDN
+432 YFDRDM
-438 LPIVE
+438 LPVVE
-443 NIRKALEN
+443 NLRKALEN

-457 CFPVVEVLDTDLL
+457 CFPIVEVLDTDLL
-470 ISVITKYELNDA
+470 ISVITKYEVNTT
-482 DQQDSVMGEEIAKV
+482 DQESVIGEEIVRV
-496 FNILKDHEKN
+496 FNILKDHEK
-506 QDEYMRDMH
+506 DLEAYMRDMH

-532 KTISKRE
+532 KTIGKRE
-539 FATLNDIII
+539 FVNLNDIIT
-548 KLYRDNTN
+548 KVYGDNKN
-556 LRQFVDAVKYHENPN
+556 LQQFVDSVKYHQNPN
-571 SKFIEDL
+571 AKFIEEL
-578 YNLSNQTKEDEKI
+578 YNLDKGEDEKLD
-591 ELNIT
+591 LNVT

-747 GSPQKYRKLLTIQ
+747 GSPEKYRKLLTIQ

-784 SNYKPQGE
+784 SNYKPQGD

>member
-73 GLPEYAE
+73 GLPEYTE

-224 DVESIN
+224 DIESIN

-236 TKSVD
+236 TNNVD

-254 DIRDF
+254 DIKDY

-288 YKYANDPNM
+288 YKYANDPNL

-328 KDKINTSCIDNQNN
+328 KDKINASCIENQN

-354 YTKANHDIGI
+354 YTKANIDIGI
-364 KPNFTVSD
+364 KPDVRVSD
-372 LSEFVKSCEMVRKY
+372 IAEIIISCELVKRY

-400 FYDMY
+400 FYDTY
-405 KDLNMGSYFNHIDAN
+405 KDLNISNYFGHIDAA
-420 GKLSYNIAIGQI
+420 GKISFNIAIGQI
-432 YEDRDN
+432 YFDRDM
-438 LPIVE
+438 LPVVE
-443 NIRKALEN
+443 NLRKALEN

-457 CFPVVEVLDTDLL
+457 CFPIVEVLDTDLL
-470 ISVITKYELNDA
+470 ISVITKYEVNTT
-482 DQQDSVMGEEIAKV
+482 DQESVIGEEIVRV
-496 FNILKDHEKN
+496 FNILKDHEK
-506 QDEYMRDMH
+506 DLEAYMRDMH

-532 KTISKRE
+532 KTIGKIE
-539 FATLNDIII
+539 FVNLNDIIT
-548 KLYRDNTN
+548 KVYGDNKN
-556 LRQFVDAVKYHENPN
+556 LQQFVDSVKYHQNPN
-571 SKFIEDL
+571 AKFIEEL
-578 YNLSNQTKEDEKI
+578 YNLDKGEDEKI

-784 SNYKPQGE
+784 SNYKPQGD

>member
-65 YITVLSLF
+65 YIAVLSLF
-73 GLPEYAE
+73 GLPEYTE

-224 DVESIN
+224 DIESIN

-236 TKSVD
+236 TKNVD

-254 DIRDF
+254 DIKDY

-288 YKYANDPNM
+288 YKYANDPNL

-328 KDKINTSCIDNQNN
+328 KDKINTSCIENQT
-342 TDRTRFF
+342 TDKTKFF

-354 YTKANHDIGI
+354 YTNANHDIGI
-364 KPNFTVSD
+364 KADVRVSD
-372 LSEFVKSCEMVRKY
+372 IAEIIRSCELVKRY
-386 VEQHCKNLVKEPLV
+386 VEQHCKTLVKEPLV
-400 FYDMY
+400 FYDTY
-405 KDLNMGSYFNHIDAN
+405 KDLNISNYFGHIDAA
-420 GKLSYNIAIGQI
+420 GKISFNIAIGQI
-432 YEDRDN
+432 YFDRDM
-438 LPIVE
+438 LPVVE
-443 NIRKALEN
+443 NLRKALEN

-457 CFPVVEVLDTDLL
+457 CFPIVEVLDTDLL
-470 ISVITKYELNDA
+470 ISVITKYEVNTT
-482 DQQDSVMGEEIAKV
+482 DQESVIGEEIVRV
-496 FNILKDHEKN
+496 FNILKDHEK
-506 QDEYMRDMH
+506 DLEAYMRDMH

-532 KTISKRE
+532 KTIGKIE
-539 FATLNDIII
+539 FVNLNDIIT
-548 KLYRDNTN
+548 KVYGDNKN
-556 LRQFVDAVKYHENPN
+556 LQQFVDSVKYHQNPN
-571 SKFIEDL
+571 AKFIEEL
-578 YNLSNQTKEDEKI
+578 YNLDKGEDEKLD
-591 ELNIT
+591 LNVT

-784 SNYKPQGE
+784 SNYKPQGD

>member
-73 GLPEYAE
+73 GLPEYTE

-95 DCIVYYHDLEEIEN
+95 DCIVYYNDLEEIEN

-116 DIEKRDIISRV
+116 DIEKRYIISRV

-194 FNEKISIDETEAS
+194 FNERISIDETEAS

-224 DVESIN
+224 DIESIN

-236 TKSVD
+236 TKNVD

-254 DIRDF
+254 DIKDY

-288 YKYANDPNM
+288 YKYANDHNL

-306 IFTQP
+306 IFTQS

-328 KDKINTSCIDNQNN
+328 KDKINTSCIENQN
-342 TDRTRFF
+342 TDKTKFF

-354 YTKANHDIGI
+354 YTKVNHDIGI
-364 KPNFTVSD
+364 KPDVRVSD
-372 LSEFVKSCEMVRKY
+372 IAEIIRSCEMVKRY
-386 VEQHCKNLVKEPLV
+386 VEQHCKTLVKEPLV
-400 FYDMY
+400 FYDTY
-405 KDLNMGSYFNHIDAN
+405 KDLNISNYFGHIDAA
-420 GKLSYNIAIGQI
+420 GKISFNIAIGQI
-432 YEDRDN
+432 YFDRDM
-438 LPIVE
+438 LPVVE
-443 NIRKALEN
+443 NLRKALEN

-457 CFPVVEVLDTDLL
+457 CFPIVEVLDTDLL
-470 ISVITKYELNDA
+470 ISVITKYEVNTT
-482 DQQDSVMGEEIAKV
+482 DQESVIGEEIVRV
-496 FNILKDHEKN
+496 FNILKDHEK
-506 QDEYMRDMH
+506 DLEAYMRDMH

-532 KTISKRE
+532 KTIGKIE
-539 FATLNDIII
+539 FVNLNDIIT
-548 KLYRDNTN
+548 KVYGDNKN
-556 LRQFVDAVKYHENPN
+556 LQQFVDSVKYHQNPN
-571 SKFIEDL
+571 AKFIEEL
-578 YNLSNQTKEDEKI
+578 YNLDKGEDEKLD
-591 ELNIT
+591 LNVT

-733 LKVLDREIQKAEQG
+733 LKVLDREIQKAEQS

-784 SNYKPQGE
+784 SNYKPQGD

>member
-1 MEASIVNIV
+1 MNIV

-73 GLPEYAE
+73 GLPEYTE

-224 DVESIN
+224 DIESIN

-236 TKSVD
+236 TNNVD

-254 DIRDF
+254 DIKDY

-288 YKYANDPNM
+288 YKYANDPNL

-328 KDKINTSCIDNQNN
+328 KDKINASCIENQN

-354 YTKANHDIGI
+354 YTKANIDIGI
-364 KPNFTVSD
+364 KPDVRVSD
-372 LSEFVKSCEMVRKY
+372 IAEIIISCELVKRY

-400 FYDMY
+400 FYDTY
-405 KDLNMGSYFNHIDAN
+405 KDLNISNYFGHIDAA
-420 GKLSYNIAIGQI
+420 GKISFNIAIGQI
-432 YEDRDN
+432 YFDRDM
-438 LPIVE
+438 LPVVE
-443 NIRKALEN
+443 NLRKALEN

-457 CFPVVEVLDTDLL
+457 CFPIVEVLDTDLL
-470 ISVITKYELNDA
+470 ISVITKYEVNTT
-482 DQQDSVMGEEIAKV
+482 DQESVIGEEIVRV
-496 FNILKDHEKN
+496 FNILKDHEK
-506 QDEYMRDMH
+506 DLEAYMRDMH

-532 KTISKRE
+532 KTIGKIE
-539 FATLNDIII
+539 FVNLNDIIT
-548 KLYRDNTN
+548 KVYGDNKN
-556 LRQFVDAVKYHENPN
+556 LQQFVDSVKYHQNPN
-571 SKFIEDL
+571 AKFIEEL
-578 YNLSNQTKEDEKI
+578 YNLDKGEDEKI

-784 SNYKPQGE
+784 SNYKPQGD

>member
-73 GLPEYAE
+73 GLPEYTE

-109 LLANSDV
+109 LLANSDI

-224 DVESIN
+224 DIESIN

-236 TKSVD
+236 TKNVD

-254 DIRDF
+254 DIKDY

-288 YKYANDPNM
+288 YKYANDPNL

-320 IKEGIEMM
+320 LKEGIEMM
-328 KDKINTSCIDNQNN
+328 KDKINTSCIENQN

-354 YTKANHDIGI
+354 YTKVNHDIGI
-364 KPNFTVSD
+364 KADVRVSD
-372 LSEFVKSCEMVRKY
+372 IAEIIRSCEMVKRY
-386 VEQHCKNLVKEPLV
+386 VEQHCKTLVKEPLV
-400 FYDMY
+400 FYDTY
-405 KDLNMGSYFNHIDAN
+405 KDLNISNYFGHIDAA
-420 GKLSYNIAIGQI
+420 GKISFNIAIGQI
-432 YEDRDN
+432 YFDRDM
-438 LPIVE
+438 LPVVE
-443 NIRKALEN
+443 NLRKALEN

-457 CFPVVEVLDTDLL
+457 CFPIVEVLDTDLL
-470 ISVITKYELNDA
+470 ISVITKYEVNTT
-482 DQQDSVMGEEIAKV
+482 DQESVIGEEIVRV
-496 FNILKDHEKN
+496 FNILKDHEK
-506 QDEYMRDMH
+506 DLEAYMRDMH

-532 KTISKRE
+532 KTIGKRE
-539 FATLNDIII
+539 FVNLNDIIT
-548 KLYRDNTN
+548 KVYGDNKN
-556 LRQFVDAVKYHENPN
+556 LQQFVDSVKYHQNPN
-571 SKFIEDL
+571 AKFIEEL
-578 YNLSNQTKEDEKI
+578 YNLDKGEDEKLD
-591 ELNIT
+591 LNVT

-747 GSPQKYRKLLTIQ
+747 GSPEKYRKLLTIQ

-784 SNYKPQGE
+784 SNYKPQGD

>member
-65 YITVLSLF
+65 YIAVLSLF
-73 GLPEYAE
+73 GLPEYTE

-95 DCIVYYHDLEEIEN
+95 DCIVYYHDLEEIDN
-109 LLANSDV
+109 LLANFDV

-224 DVESIN
+224 DIESIN

-236 TKSVD
+236 TKNVD

-254 DIRDF
+254 DIKDY

-269 HRKLNNAKTIAN
+269 HRKLNNTKTIAN

-288 YKYANDPNM
+288 YKYSNDPNL

-306 IFTQP
+306 IFTQS

-328 KDKINTSCIDNQNN
+328 KDKINTSCIENQN

-364 KPNFTVSD
+364 KADVRISD
-372 LSEFVKSCEMVRKY
+372 ISEIIRSCEMVKRY
-386 VEQHCKNLVKEPLV
+386 VEQHCKTLVKEPLV
-400 FYDMY
+400 FYDTY
-405 KDLNMGSYFNHIDAN
+405 KDLNISNYFSHIDAA
-420 GKLSYNIAIGQI
+420 GKISFNIAIGQI
-432 YEDRDN
+432 YFDRDM
-438 LPIVE
+438 LPVVE
-443 NIRKALEN
+443 NLRKALEN

-457 CFPVVEVLDTDLL
+457 CFPIVEVLDTDLL
-470 ISVITKYELNDA
+470 ISVITKYEVNTT
-482 DQQDSVMGEEIAKV
+482 DQESVISEEIVRV
-496 FNILKDHEKN
+496 FNILKDHEK
-506 QDEYMRDMH
+506 DLEAYMRDMH

-532 KTISKRE
+532 KTIGKRE
-539 FATLNDIII
+539 FVNLNDIIT
-548 KLYRDNTN
+548 KVYGDNKN
-556 LRQFVDAVKYHENPN
+556 LQQFVDSVKYHQNPN
-571 SKFIEDL
+571 AKFIEEL
-578 YNLSNQTKEDEKI
+578 YNLDKGEDEKI

-784 SNYKPQGE
+784 SNYKPQGD

>member
-65 YITVLSLF
+65 YIAVLSLF
-73 GLPEYAE
+73 GLPEYTE

-224 DVESIN
+224 DIESIN

-236 TKSVD
+236 TKNVD

-254 DIRDF
+254 DIKDY

-288 YKYANDPNM
+288 YKYANDPNL

-328 KDKINTSCIDNQNN
+328 KDKINTSCIENQN

-354 YTKANHDIGI
+354 YTKVNHDIGI
-364 KPNFTVSD
+364 KADVRISD
-372 LSEFVKSCEMVRKY
+372 IAEIIRSCELVKRY
-386 VEQHCKNLVKEPLV
+386 VEQHCKTLVKEPLV
-400 FYDMY
+400 FYDTY
-405 KDLNMGSYFNHIDAN
+405 KDLNISNYFGHIDAA
-420 GKLSYNIAIGQI
+420 GKISFNIAIGQI
-432 YEDRDN
+432 YFDRDM
-438 LPIVE
+438 LPVVE
-443 NIRKALEN
+443 NLRKALEN

-457 CFPVVEVLDTDLL
+457 CFPIVEVLDTDLL
-470 ISVITKYELNDA
+470 ISVITKYEVNTT
-482 DQQDSVMGEEIAKV
+482 DQESVISEEIVRV
-496 FNILKDHEKN
+496 FNILKDHEK
-506 QDEYMRDMH
+506 DLEAYMIYMH

-532 KTISKRE
+532 KTIGKRE
-539 FATLNDIII
+539 FVNLNDIIT
-548 KLYRDNTN
+548 KVYGDNKN
-556 LRQFVDAVKYHENPN
+556 LQQFVDSVKYHQNPN
-571 SKFIEDL
+571 AKFIEEL
-578 YNLSNQTKEDEKI
+578 YNLDKGEDEKI
-591 ELNIT
+591 ELNVT

>member
-1 MEASIVNIV
+1 VNIV

-73 GLPEYAE
+73 GLPEYTE

-224 DVESIN
+224 DIESIN

-236 TKSVD
+236 TKNVD

-254 DIRDF
+254 DIKDY

-288 YKYANDPNM
+288 YKYANDPNL

-306 IFTQP
+306 IFTQS

-328 KDKINTSCIDNQNN
+328 KDKINTSCIENQ
-342 TDRTRFF
+342 TADRTRFF

-354 YTKANHDIGI
+354 YTKANIDIGI
-364 KPNFTVSD
+364 KPDVRVSD
-372 LSEFVKSCEMVRKY
+372 IAEIIRSCELVKRY
-386 VEQHCKNLVKEPLV
+386 VEQHCKTMVKEPLV
-400 FYDMY
+400 FYDTY
-405 KDLNMGSYFNHIDAN
+405 KDLHISNYFGHIDAA
-420 GKLSYNIAIGQI
+420 GKISFNIAIGQI
-432 YEDRDN
+432 YFDRDM
-438 LPIVE
+438 LPVVE
-443 NIRKALEN
+443 NLRKALEN

-457 CFPVVEVLDTDLL
+457 CFPIVEVLDTDLL
-470 ISVITKYELNDA
+470 ISVITKYEVNTT
-482 DQQDSVMGEEIAKV
+482 DQESVIGEEIVRV
-496 FNILKDHEKN
+496 FNILKDHEK
-506 QDEYMRDMH
+506 DLDAYMRDMH

-532 KTISKRE
+532 KTIGKRE
-539 FATLNDIII
+539 FVNLNDIIT
-548 KLYRDNTN
+548 KVYGDNKN
-556 LRQFVDAVKYHENPN
+556 LQQFVDSVKYHQNPN
-571 SKFIEDL
+571 AKFIEEL
-578 YNLSNQTKEDEKI
+578 YNLDKGEDEKLD
-591 ELNIT
+591 LNVT

>member
-65 YITVLSLF
+65 YIAVLSLF
-73 GLPEYAE
+73 GLPEYTE

-109 LLANSDV
+109 LLANSDI

-224 DVESIN
+224 DIESIN

-236 TKSVD
+236 TKNVD

-254 DIRDF
+254 DIKDY

-288 YKYANDPNM
+288 YKYANDPNL

-328 KDKINTSCIDNQNN
+328 KDKINTSCIENQT
-342 TDRTRFF
+342 TDKTKFF

-354 YTKANHDIGI
+354 YTKVNHDIGI
-364 KPNFTVSD
+364 KADVRVSD
-372 LSEFVKSCEMVRKY
+372 IAEIIRSCEMVKRY
-386 VEQHCKNLVKEPLV
+386 VEQHCKTMVKEPLV
-400 FYDMY
+400 FYDTY
-405 KDLNMGSYFNHIDAN
+405 KDLHISNYFGHVDAT
-420 GKLSYNIAIGQI
+420 GKISFNIAIGQI
-432 YEDRDN
+432 YFDRDM
-438 LPIVE
+438 LPVVE
-443 NIRKALEN
+443 NLRKALEN

-457 CFPVVEVLDTDLL
+457 CFPIVEVLDTDLL
-470 ISVITKYELNDA
+470 ISVITKYEVNTT
-482 DQQDSVMGEEIAKV
+482 DQESVIGEEIVRV
-496 FNILKDHEKN
+496 FNILKDHEK
-506 QDEYMRDMH
+506 DLEAYMRDMH

-532 KTISKRE
+532 KTIGKRE
-539 FATLNDIII
+539 FVNLNDIIT
-548 KLYRDNTN
+548 KVYGDNKN
-556 LRQFVDAVKYHENPN
+556 LQQFVDSVKYHQNPN
-571 SKFIEDL
+571 AKFIEEL
-578 YNLSNQTKEDEKI
+578 YNLDKGEDEKLD
-591 ELNIT
+591 LNVT

-606 QLVMNRSKTQPLN
+606 SLVMNRSKTQPLN

>member
-1 MEASIVNIV
+1 VNIV

-73 GLPEYAE
+73 GLPEYTE

-224 DVESIN
+224 DIDSIN

-236 TKSVD
+236 TKNID

-254 DIRDF
+254 DIKDY

-288 YKYANDPNM
+288 YKYANDPNL

-328 KDKINTSCIDNQNN
+328 KDKINTSCIENQN

-354 YTKANHDIGI
+354 YTKVNHDIGI
-364 KPNFTVSD
+364 KPDVRVSD
-372 LSEFVKSCEMVRKY
+372 IAEIIRSCELVKRY
-386 VEQHCKNLVKEPLV
+386 VEQHCKTLVKEPLV
-400 FYDMY
+400 FYDTY
-405 KDLNMGSYFNHIDAN
+405 KDLNISNYFGHIDAA
-420 GKLSYNIAIGQI
+420 GKISFNIAIGQI
-432 YEDRDN
+432 YFDRDM
-438 LPIVE
+438 LPVVE
-443 NIRKALEN
+443 NLRKALEN

-457 CFPVVEVLDTDLL
+457 CFPIVEVLDTDLL
-470 ISVITKYELNDA
+470 ISVITKYEVNTT
-482 DQQDSVMGEEIAKV
+482 DQESVIGEEIVRV
-496 FNILKDHEKN
+496 FNILKDHEK
-506 QDEYMRDMH
+506 DLEAYMRDMH

-532 KTISKRE
+532 KTIGKIE
-539 FATLNDIII
+539 FVNLNDIIT
-548 KLYRDNTN
+548 KVYGDNKN
-556 LRQFVDAVKYHENPN
+556 LQQFVDSVKYHQNPN
-571 SKFIEDL
+571 AKFIEEL
-578 YNLSNQTKEDEKI
+578 YNLDKGEDEKI

-619 ENVINTLQLAWQDF
+619 ENVINTLQLAWQNF

>member
-1 MEASIVNIV
+1 MNIV

-65 YITVLSLF
+65 YIAVLSLF
-73 GLPEYAE
+73 GLPEYTE

-224 DVESIN
+224 DIESIN

-236 TKSVD
+236 TKNVD

-254 DIRDF
+254 DIKDY

-288 YKYANDPNM
+288 YKYANDPNL

-328 KDKINTSCIDNQNN
+328 KDKINTSCIENQT
-342 TDRTRFF
+342 TDKTKFF

-354 YTKANHDIGI
+354 YTNANHDIGI
-364 KPNFTVSD
+364 KADVRISD
-372 LSEFVKSCEMVRKY
+372 ISEIIRSCEMVKRY
-386 VEQHCKNLVKEPLV
+386 VEQHCKTLVKEPLV
-400 FYDMY
+400 FYDTY
-405 KDLNMGSYFNHIDAN
+405 KNLNISNYFGHIDAT
-420 GKLSYNIAIGQI
+420 GKISFNIAIGQV
-432 YEDRDN
+432 YFDRDM
-438 LPIVE
+438 LPVVE
-443 NIRKALEN
+443 NLRKALEN

-457 CFPVVEVLDTDLL
+457 CFPIVEVLDTDLL
-470 ISVITKYELNDA
+470 ISVITKYEVYTT
-482 DQQDSVMGEEIAKV
+482 DQESVIGEEIVRV
-496 FNILKDHEKN
+496 FNILKDHEK
-506 QDEYMRDMH
+506 DLEAYMRDMH

-532 KTISKRE
+532 KTIGKRE
-539 FATLNDIII
+539 FVNLNDIIT
-548 KLYRDNTN
+548 KVYGDNKN
-556 LRQFVDAVKYHENPN
+556 LQQFVDSVKYHQNPN
-571 SKFIEDL
+571 AKFIEEL
-578 YNLSNQTKEDEKI
+578 YNLDKGEDEKLD
-591 ELNIT
+591 LNVT

>member
-1 MEASIVNIV
+1 M
-10 DNKININDIYLR
+10 
-22 KRKLS
+22 
-27 TEKVFIDVK
+27 
-36 YDEIVN
+36 
-42 ILDSKVNVLNRLN
+42 NVLNRLN

-73 GLPEYAE
+73 GLPEYSE

-224 DVESIN
+224 DIESIN

-236 TKSVD
+236 TKNVD

-254 DIRDF
+254 DIKDY

-288 YKYANDPNM
+288 YKYANDPNL

-328 KDKINTSCIDNQNN
+328 KDKINTSCIDNQ
-342 TDRTRFF
+342 TADRTRFF

-364 KPNFTVSD
+364 KADVRIYD
-372 LSEFVKSCEMVRKY
+372 ISEIIRSCEMVKRY
-386 VEQHCKNLVKEPLV
+386 VEQHCKTLVKEPLV
-400 FYDMY
+400 FYDTY
-405 KDLNMGSYFNHIDAN
+405 KDLHISNYFGHIDAT
-420 GKLSYNIAIGQI
+420 GKISFNIAIGQI
-432 YEDRDN
+432 YFDRDM
-438 LPIVE
+438 LPVVE
-443 NIRKALEN
+443 NLRKALEN

-457 CFPVVEVLDTDLL
+457 CFPIVEVLDTDLL
-470 ISVITKYELNDA
+470 ISVITKYEVNTT
-482 DQQDSVMGEEIAKV
+482 DQESVIGEEIVRV
-496 FNILKDHEKN
+496 FNILKDHEK
-506 QDEYMRDMH
+506 DLEAYMRDMH

-532 KTISKRE
+532 KTIGKIE
-539 FATLNDIII
+539 FVNLNDIIT
-548 KLYRDNTN
+548 KVYGDNKN
-556 LRQFVDAVKYHENPN
+556 LQQFVDSVKYHQNPN
-571 SKFIEDL
+571 AKFIEEL
-578 YNLSNQTKEDEKI
+578 YNLDKGEDEKI
-591 ELNIT
+591 ELNVT

>member
-1 MEASIVNIV
+1 MNIV

-27 TEKVFIDVK
+27 IEKVFIDVK

-55 KLLDSATPES
+55 KPLDSATPES
-65 YITVLSLF
+65 YIAVLSLF
-73 GLPEYAE
+73 GLPEYTE

-224 DVESIN
+224 DIESIN

-236 TKSVD
+236 TKNVD

-254 DIRDF
+254 DIKDY

-288 YKYANDPNM
+288 YKYANDPNL

-320 IKEGIEMM
+320 IKEGIEIM
-328 KDKINTSCIDNQNN
+328 KDKINTSCIENQN

-354 YTKANHDIGI
+354 YTKANTDIGI
-364 KPNFTVSD
+364 KPDVRVSD
-372 LSEFVKSCEMVRKY
+372 ISEIIRSCELVKRY
-386 VEQHCKNLVKEPLV
+386 VEQHCKTMVKEPLV
-400 FYDMY
+400 FYDTY
-405 KDLNMGSYFNHIDAN
+405 KDLHISNYFGHIDAT
-420 GKLSYNIAIGQI
+420 GKISFNIAIGQI
-432 YEDRDN
+432 YFDRDM
-438 LPIVE
+438 LPVVE
-443 NIRKALEN
+443 NLRKALEN

-457 CFPVVEVLDTDLL
+457 CFPIVEVLDTDLL
-470 ISVITKYELNDA
+470 ISVITKYEVNTT
-482 DQQDSVMGEEIAKV
+482 DQESVIGEEIVRV
-496 FNILKDHEKN
+496 FNILKDHEK
-506 QDEYMRDMH
+506 DLEAYMRDMH

-532 KTISKRE
+532 KTIGKRE
-539 FATLNDIII
+539 FVNLNDIIT
-548 KLYRDNTN
+548 KVYGDNKN
-556 LRQFVDAVKYHENPN
+556 LQQFVDSVKYHQNPN
-571 SKFIEDL
+571 AKFIEEL
-578 YNLSNQTKEDEKI
+578 YNLDKGEDEKLD
-591 ELNIT
+591 LNVT

-747 GSPQKYRKLLTIQ
+747 GSPEKYRKLLTIQ

>member
-1 MEASIVNIV
+1 MNIV

-27 TEKVFIDVK
+27 TEKLFIDVK

-224 DVESIN
+224 DIESIN

-236 TKSVD
+236 TKNVD

-254 DIRDF
+254 DIKDY

-288 YKYANDPNM
+288 YKYANDPNL

-306 IFTQP
+306 IFTQS

-328 KDKINTSCIDNQNN
+328 KDKINTSCIDNQ
-342 TDRTRFF
+342 TADRTRFF

-354 YTKANHDIGI
+354 YTKVNHDI
-364 KPNFTVSD
+364 
-372 LSEFVKSCEMVRKY
+372 
-386 VEQHCKNLVKEPLV
+386 
-400 FYDMY
+400 
-405 KDLNMGSYFNHIDAN
+405 
-420 GKLSYNIAIGQI
+420 
-432 YEDRDN
+432 
-438 LPIVE
+438 
-443 NIRKALEN
+443 
-451 ILYNTN
+451 
-457 CFPVVEVLDTDLL
+457 
-470 ISVITKYELNDA
+470 
-482 DQQDSVMGEEIAKV
+482 
-496 FNILKDHEKN
+496 
-506 QDEYMRDMH
+506 
-515 SRVDSI
+515 
-521 LYVLNNDSQIA
+521 
-532 KTISKRE
+532 
-539 FATLNDIII
+539 
-548 KLYRDNTN
+548 
-556 LRQFVDAVKYHENPN
+556 
-571 SKFIEDL
+571 
-578 YNLSNQTKEDEKI
+578 
-591 ELNIT
+591 
-596 NYEEAVNILE
+596 
-606 QLVMNRSKTQPLN
+606 
-619 ENVINTLQLAWQDF
+619 
-633 KGKVKKL
+633 
-640 SAKEQEM
+640 
-647 SRDMDMNFNNFVRS
+647 
-661 MKNSLSGNRREAIIR
+661 
-676 DQLCPSLSKM
+676 
-686 IKIGIPVAATAII
+686 
-699 NPIIPAI
+699 
-706 SALSWMVLSKVATDK
+706 
-721 EVAFILDEFDIE
+721 
-733 LKVLDREIQKAEQG
+733 
-747 GSPQKYRKLLTIQ
+747 
-760 KKLMREKQKIQYKYA
+760 
-775 LSGKRIKMV
+775 
-784 SNYKPQGE
+784 

>member
-1 MEASIVNIV
+1 MNIV

-73 GLPEYAE
+73 GLPEYTE

-224 DVESIN
+224 DIESIN

-236 TKSVD
+236 TKNVD

-254 DIRDF
+254 DIKDY

-288 YKYANDPNM
+288 YKYANDPNL

-306 IFTQP
+306 IFTQS

-328 KDKINTSCIDNQNN
+328 KDKINTSCIENQ
-342 TDRTRFF
+342 TADRTRFF

-354 YTKANHDIGI
+354 YTKANIDIGI
-364 KPNFTVSD
+364 KPDVRVSD
-372 LSEFVKSCEMVRKY
+372 IAEIIRSCELVKRY
-386 VEQHCKNLVKEPLV
+386 VEQHCKTMVKEPLV
-400 FYDMY
+400 FYDTY
-405 KDLNMGSYFNHIDAN
+405 KDLHISNYFGHIDAA
-420 GKLSYNIAIGQI
+420 GKISFNIAIGQI
-432 YEDRDN
+432 YFDRDM
-438 LPIVE
+438 LPVVE
-443 NIRKALEN
+443 NLRKALEN

-457 CFPVVEVLDTDLL
+457 CFPIVEVLDTDLL
-470 ISVITKYELNDA
+470 ISVITKYEVNTT
-482 DQQDSVMGEEIAKV
+482 DQESVIGEEIVRV
-496 FNILKDHEKN
+496 FNILKDHEK
-506 QDEYMRDMH
+506 DLDAYMRDMH

-532 KTISKRE
+532 KTIGKRE
-539 FATLNDIII
+539 FVNLNDIIT
-548 KLYRDNTN
+548 KVYGDNKN
-556 LRQFVDAVKYHENPN
+556 LQQFVDSVKYHQNPN
-571 SKFIEDL
+571 AKFIEEL
-578 YNLSNQTKEDEKI
+578 YNLDKGEDEKLD
-591 ELNIT
+591 LNVT

>member
-65 YITVLSLF
+65 YIAVLSLF
-73 GLPEYAE
+73 GLPEYTE

-151 NLFDQFTRS
+151 NLFDKFTKS

-224 DVESIN
+224 DIESIN

-236 TKSVD
+236 TKNVD

-254 DIRDF
+254 DIKDY

-288 YKYANDPNM
+288 YKYANDPNL

-328 KDKINTSCIDNQNN
+328 KDKINTSCIENQT
-342 TDRTRFF
+342 TDKTKFF

-354 YTKANHDIGI
+354 YTKVNHDIGI
-364 KPNFTVSD
+364 KPDVRVSD
-372 LSEFVKSCEMVRKY
+372 IAEIIRSCEMVKRY
-386 VEQHCKNLVKEPLV
+386 VEQHCKTLVKEPLV
-400 FYDMY
+400 FYDTY
-405 KDLNMGSYFNHIDAN
+405 KDLHISNYFGHIDAT
-420 GKLSYNIAIGQI
+420 GKISFNIAIGQI
-432 YEDRDN
+432 YLDRDM
-438 LPIVE
+438 LPVVE
-443 NIRKALEN
+443 NLRKALEN

-457 CFPVVEVLDTDLL
+457 CFPIVEVLDTDLL
-470 ISVITKYELNDA
+470 ISVITKYEVNTT
-482 DQQDSVMGEEIAKV
+482 DQESVISEEIVRV
-496 FNILKDHEKN
+496 FNILKDHEK
-506 QDEYMRDMH
+506 DLEAYMRDMH

-532 KTISKRE
+532 KTIGKRE
-539 FATLNDIII
+539 FVNLNDIIT
-548 KLYRDNTN
+548 KVYGDNKN
-556 LRQFVDAVKYHENPN
+556 LQQFVDSVKYHQNPN
-571 SKFIEDL
+571 AKFIEEL
-578 YNLSNQTKEDEKI
+578 YNLDKGEDEKI